1 MSDIF
6 TLAMRDLCER
16 KSRSALTMLGVAVGI
31 AAIVALISIG
41 FGLEH
46 SVTAQLTEMAD
57 IIMVMPGKFIQG
69 RGYVELGSF
78 TERDLY
84 DIKRISG
91 VREAAAMLSGM
102 KEVEFRGQRRI
113 VEVVGIDPRET
124 HAVFGEV
131 VKEEEGRGL
140 RESDHKTCVVGHS
153 IAKDF
158 FEHEIGINDRL
169 KIAGSPF
176 RVVGILEKQGGFR
189 SEVDTQIYITKRDA
203 KEIIGDKIAT
213 IFVRVRNIGDA
224 ERIADEIEERID
236 ENHKLEDF
244 TQALTMG
251 SFIRQLE
258 ELFKILQAVLLAI
271 ASISLIVASIGIMNT
286 MLMSVM
292 ERTHEIG
299 VMKAIGAR
307 NRDILTIFLLES
319 GIISVIGGILG
330 ILIGAIGAN
339 VISIGLESAF
349 GVEIPVI
356 LHAEVLLGGLAVAVI
371 VGVLS
376 GIYPARKAAKMS
388 PVEAVRYE

>member
-57 IIMVMPGKFIQG
+57 TIMVMHGKFIQG

-113 VEVVGIDPRET
+113 IEVIGIDPRET

-131 VKEEEGRGL
+131 VKKEEGRGL
-140 RESDHKTCVVGHS
+140 RESGHKTCVVGHS

-224 ERIADEIEERID
+224 ERIAEEIEERID

-339 VISIGLESAF
+339 VISVGLESAF
-349 GVEIPVI
+349 GVEIPAI
-356 LHAEVLLGGLAVAVI
+356 LHAEVMLGGLAVAVI